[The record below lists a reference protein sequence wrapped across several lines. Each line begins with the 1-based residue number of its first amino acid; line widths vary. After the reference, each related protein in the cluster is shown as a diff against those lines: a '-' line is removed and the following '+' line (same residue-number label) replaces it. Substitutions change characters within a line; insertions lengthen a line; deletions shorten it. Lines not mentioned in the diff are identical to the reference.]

1 MHKQIYVNLPVSDLQ
16 KTRAFF
22 SALGFTFEPRFSNDD
37 AACMVV
43 GENIFVML
51 LTRPFYKTFTD
62 KKIADTQEFTAVAN
76 CLSCESRREVDDLV
90 ARAGRGRHVDA
101 DVLEHARLV
110 LERDRL
116 SREIKYLRE
125 HGGGGGSL
133 PQLSAEYQDVIRT
146 IKTVVTRLERPV

>member
-1 MHKQIYVNLPVSDLQ
+1 MRRAARFLSAHLPGPLPDPP
-16 KTRAFF
+16 
-22 SALGFTFEPRFSNDD
+22 GDD
-37 AACMVV
+37 P
-43 GENIFVML
+43 E
-51 LTRPFYKTFTD
+51 LTIT
-62 KKIADTQEFTAVAN
+62 
-76 CLSCESRREVDDLV
+76 LDDLV

-101 DVLEHARLV
+101 DELEHARLV

-116 SREIKYLRE
+116 GRELKYLRE